1 MTACAE
7 IELVAYITIV
17 TVIWHSQNVGR
28 GGKASGVDTVCM
40 FESLVVNC
48 FKDREAPSVEM

>member
-7 IELVAYITIV
+7 IELLAYITLA
-17 TVIWHSQNVGR
+17 TDRHSQNVGR
-28 GGKASGVDTVCM
+28 GGKASGVDTICM

-48 FKDREAPSVEM
+48 IKDRAPSVKM